1 MKFSEKQSWNSHE
14 QVINNN
20 ELIINA
26 HKEGGGRL
34 KMGPPSKII
43 IKLINKNTIKVFKKQ
58 KFNPPPKFSTTPIYP
73 LSKKLASPHE
83 PSP

>member
-14 QVINNN
+14 QVIKNK

-26 HKEGGGRL
+26 DKEGGGRL

-43 IKLINKNTIKVFKKQ
+43 IKVINKSAIKIF
-58 KFNPPPKFSTTPIYP
+58 
-73 LSKKLASPHE
+73 
-83 PSP
+83 